1 MIGAVIAP
9 GDFNRLLAAAARE
22 MAAERSTD
30 DTLQSAV
37 GLATQIVEGCDLAGI
52 SLIRKDRWVAT
63 PYASHEDMRLIDEE
77 QFELGEGPCVDAL
90 RDMET
95 VSSTDVANDP
105 RWPLWGPK
113 VAAGAGVHSCVCVR
127 LFTSGASLG
136 ALSLY
141 SCTTEGFTSLDI
153 DHAVALAA
161 QVALAFQGSEQQR
174 NFEVGLVNRTVIGQ
188 AVGIVMERFSL
199 DPDTAFKVLARL
211 SSHGNVKLVDI
222 ARVLVTTGN
231 LPQASPNPD
240 PDAGVGGR
248 RR

>member
-1 MIGAVIAP
+1 LAWHDRVVIAP

-22 MAAERSTD
+22 MAAEGSTGNA
-30 DTLQSAV
+30 LQSAV
-37 GLATQIVEGCDLAGI
+37 RLATSVVGGCDMAGI
-52 SLIRKDRWVAT
+52 SLIRKDRWVDT
-63 PYASHEDMRLIDEE
+63 PFLSHEELRLIDEA
-77 QFELGEGPCVDAL
+77 QFELGEGPCLDAL
-90 RDMET
+90 RDLET
-95 VSSTDVANDP
+95 VSSTDLLNDP

-113 VAAGAGVHSCVCVR
+113 VVAGAGVHSCVCVR

-136 ALSLY
+136 ALGLY
-141 SCTTEGFTSLDI
+141 SCTTDGFTSLDI

-161 QVALAFQGSEQQR
+161 QVALAFQVSEQQR
-174 NFEVGLVNRTVIGQ
+174 NFEAGLVNRTVIGQ

-231 LPQASPNPD
+231 LPQAGFEPEP
-240 PDAGVGGR
+240 
-248 RR
+248 